1 MLVNQTFA
9 LASLPPAAWA
19 VGIGGAV
26 LLGGIGL
33 LVLRMAIGLKRMWLE
48 VLPDAVLIHAP
59 FYGRRLPKSILKLD
73 QAKVLTREADFHER
87 RLGRSNGV
95 GLPGYRVGWFRN
107 GQSGEKALL
116 FVTDLQKVVNVP
128 TTEGY
133 SLYLSAD
140 NPAELLAALKEK

>member
-9 LASLPPAAWA
+9 LESLPPTAWA

-33 LVLRMAIGLKRMWLE
+33 LVLRMAIGLKRMSLE

-73 QAKVLTREADFHER
+73 QAKVEADFHGR

-116 FVTDLQKVVNVP
+116 FVTDLQKVVSVP